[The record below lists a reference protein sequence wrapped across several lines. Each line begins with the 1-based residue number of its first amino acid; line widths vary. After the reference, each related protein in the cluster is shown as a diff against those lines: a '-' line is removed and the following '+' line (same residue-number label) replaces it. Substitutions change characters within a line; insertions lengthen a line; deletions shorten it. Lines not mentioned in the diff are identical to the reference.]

1 MTRLKSLLAA
11 LAASASL
18 TTGAYAQAATEL
30 RMQWYSDGNEG
41 EVMQDLL
48 TRFETD
54 NPDIHVI
61 LDNVAYDVIQTALP
75 VQLEAGNG
83 PDMARVTNLKAPAEH
98 WLDLRPHLK
107 DAAYWDT
114 NFADYLDW
122 MRPDGSDALTG
133 VMTQVTVTGPFINKT
148 LFDQAGVE
156 VPAEG
161 ATWDEWVDAAKQV
174 AESQDVPIALG
185 WDRSGHRL
193 AGPAISMGA
202 KYIGEDGMPAVVDEG
217 FKAMA
222 SRIAKWHEEGVM
234 PKEVWGGVAG
244 QTYAALNE
252 EFANGNVVM
261 YESGS
266 WQVGQFVKTIGDAFD
281 WWAVP
286 QPCGPAACTGLPG
299 GAALVAVKYTQHPA
313 EVARVMEWFA
323 SEPVIKEF
331 AERTLFIPGHKAV
344 AQKGLDFQTDN
355 ADAKRALDVF
365 VAETAKFS
373 PLAKRMPSYEWADAI
388 YTTTITRMGQVV
400 AGEVTLDEAY
410 ARIPDD
416 LKQKIDEATK

>member
-1 MTRLKSLLAA
+1 MTGLKALLVA
-11 LAASASL
+11 LAASAALS
-18 TTGAYAQAATEL
+18 TQGYAQDVAEL

-41 EVMQDLL
+41 EVIQDLL
-48 TRFETD
+48 KRFEGE
-54 NPDIHVI
+54 NPDIRVV
-61 LDNVAYDVIQTALP
+61 LDNVAYDVIQSTLP

-83 PDMARVTNLKAPAEH
+83 PDIARVTNIKALANH

-107 DAAYWDT
+107 DAAYWEA
-114 NFADYLDW
+114 NFGDYLDW
-122 MRPDGSDALTG
+122 MRPDGSNALPG
-133 VMTQVTVTGPFINKT
+133 FMTQLTVTGPYINKT

-156 VPAEG
+156 VPADG
-161 ATWDEWVDAAKQV
+161 ATWDEWVDAAKKV

-202 KYIGEDGMPAVVDEG
+202 KYIGEDGMPAVIDDG
-217 FKAMA
+217 FKAMVE
-222 SRIAKWHEEGVM
+222 RIVKWHEEGTM

-266 WQVGQFVKTIGDAFD
+266 WQIGQFAKTIGDAFD

-299 GAALVAVKYTQHPA
+299 GAAVVAVKYTQHP
-313 EVARVMEWFA
+313 EQVARVMEWLA
-323 SEPVIKEF
+323 SEPVMKEF
-331 AERTLFIPGHKAV
+331 AERTLFIPGHKGLAE
-344 AQKGLDFQTDN
+344 QGLDFQTDN
-355 ADAKRALDVF
+355 ASAKRALDIF

-373 PLAKRMPSYEWADAI
+373 DIAKRMPAYQWADAI
-388 YTTTITRMGQVV
+388 YAATITRIGQVV
-400 AGEVTLDEAY
+400 AGEMTLEDAY

-416 LKQKIDEATK
+416 IKQKMDEAGK